1 MSQVLGKP
9 QLEDEDD
16 DEEDELVGLA
26 DYGDGPDSSDADPD
40 SGTEEG
46 GERGVPR
53 PSSPRASSARTQSLP
68 SVFSRP
74 RPGQARGPRIWS
86 GSRRAELRGGG
97 GVGRGARGGTAS
109 CKMGE
114 PECRRRWGGIG
125 GESREK
131 ASGQEERALA
141 GPFQGQYL
149 PHLSSE
155 LSAGSGVWGGKGTA
169 RLAPGPLPDC
179 CC

>member
-1 MSQVLGKP
+1 MGAMSQVLGKP

-53 PSSPRASSARTQSLP
+53 PSSPRASSARTHSLP

-74 RPGQARGPRIWS
+74 RPGQARGPRTWS
-86 GSRRAELRGGG
+86 VSRRAELRGGG
-97 GVGRGARGGTAS
+97 GEGRQRSDCKLQNGGARVQAAMGRDRWGEQRESVWAGGT
-109 CKMGE
+109 C
-114 PECRRRWGGIG
+114 
-125 GESREK
+125 
-131 ASGQEERALA
+131 AL
-141 GPFQGQYL
+141 
-149 PHLSSE
+149 
-155 LSAGSGVWGGKGTA
+155 W
-169 RLAPGPLPDC
+169 PLPGSVPPPPLI
-179 CC
+179 